1 MSSLFCAIDVKIGEH
16 YKKVSTKS
24 VCRRGNS
31 LIRNVLASFFC
42 PDPRHGRGPADWE
55 TGTCVITRLSAA
67 ARRRPRHHA
76 RAAGKKVWAE
86 KKCLPAVYTENQVIK
101 IGGPIRIK
109 CTFRVGFNCIFAA
122 GHDYFAWKSTASTQ
136 PRPRHGELV
145 WCRIFR
151 KHTFVLVSWSFS
163 WNL

>member
-1 MSSLFCAIDVKIGEH
+1 MYINVKIGEH

-67 ARRRPRHHA
+67 AR
-76 RAAGKKVWAE
+76 
-86 KKCLPAVYTENQVIK
+86 
-101 IGGPIRIK
+101 
-109 CTFRVGFNCIFAA
+109 
-122 GHDYFAWKSTASTQ
+122 
-136 PRPRHGELV
+136 PRPPPRSGRRKKGVSGEKMFTRGL
-145 WCRIFR
+145 
-151 KHTFVLVSWSFS
+151 H
-163 WNL
+163 